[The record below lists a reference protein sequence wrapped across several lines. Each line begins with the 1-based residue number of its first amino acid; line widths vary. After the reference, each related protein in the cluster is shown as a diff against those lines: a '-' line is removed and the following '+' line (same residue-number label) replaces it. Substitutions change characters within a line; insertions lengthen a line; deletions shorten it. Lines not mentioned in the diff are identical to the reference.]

1 MKYSC
6 APRLGGE
13 AKVAKDLLV
22 FSFVDVDVYV
32 LNGTELTRH
41 GRSILVNQP
50 LDNYGSS
57 SCRTGNEKNVKSNH
71 WGDVPLTVVR
81 EKKLCSAIVPLLINR
96 GRCWAPAPLQSL
108 SSPPSPL
115 VC

>member
-1 MKYSC
+1 MKQKSL
-6 APRLGGE
+6 RI
-13 AKVAKDLLV
+13 LLV
-22 FSFVDVDVYV
+22 FSVVDVDVYV
-32 LNGTELTRH
+32 LNGTTLTHR

-71 WGDVPLTVVR
+71 WGDVPLTVAR

-96 GRCWAPAPLQSL
+96 GLCWAPTPLQSL
-108 SSPPSPL
+108 SPPPPPL